1 LRGQQTE
8 LSNTG
13 GSGWLYGLTTA
24 ALLTLCVGLL
34 LARYRRVG
42 R

>member
-24 ALLTLCVGLL
+24 ALLTFCVGLL